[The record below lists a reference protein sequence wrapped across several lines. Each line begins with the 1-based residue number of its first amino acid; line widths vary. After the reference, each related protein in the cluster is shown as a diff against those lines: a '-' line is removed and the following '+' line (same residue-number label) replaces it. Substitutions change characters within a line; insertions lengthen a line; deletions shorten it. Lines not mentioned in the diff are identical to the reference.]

1 MAVKDTLIEVLKD
14 LVLPELET
22 LKGAVGQ
29 LQVRLTTVEQRL
41 DDFRSRFQ
49 AIDQHLLDQSRRI
62 DDIRAELTTRIDT
75 LRAELT
81 ARMDETRA
89 DLTARIDQQTA
100 RIDQQAA
107 RFDQQAARLDGLT
120 TQVAALAQEVQ
131 KLRQDG
137 AVMADV
143 LRRLAVLEGKVAA

>member
-62 DDIRAELTTRIDT
+62 DEIRAE
-75 LRAELT
+75 
-81 ARMDETRA
+81 
-89 DLTARIDQQTA
+89 LTARIDQQTA

-107 RFDQQAARLDGLT
+107 RIDALT
-120 TQVAALAQEVQ
+120 AQVAAVAQEVQ

-143 LRRLAVLEGKVAA
+143 LRRLAVLESKVAA